1 MSAFER
7 QQMMAALMLLVI
19 ALFVGSG
26 YPPAARW
33 RREIRI
39 AAIALFFVATAIALI
54 EIAMWWGGHGQ

>member
-7 QQMMAALMLLVI
+7 QQMLAVLMFLVM
-19 ALFVGSG
+19 ALFVSSG

-39 AAIALFFVATAIALI
+39 AAIVLFFVAVAIALI
-54 EIAMWWGGHGQ
+54 EIGMWWGGQR

>member
-7 QQMMAALMLLVI
+7 QQMLAALTFLVM
-19 ALFVGSG
+19 ALFVASG

-39 AAIALFFVATAIALI
+39 AAIALFFVAIAAALI
-54 EIAMWWGGHGQ
+54 EIAIWLSGQQQ

>member
-7 QQMMAALMLLVI
+7 QQMLAALMFLVM
-19 ALFVGSG
+19 ALFVASG

-39 AAIALFFVATAIALI
+39 AAIVLFCVAVVIALI
-54 EIAMWWGGHGQ
+54 EIAMWWGGQR

>member
-7 QQMMAALMLLVI
+7 QQMLAALMLLVI
-19 ALFVGSG
+19 ALLVGSG

-39 AAIALFFVATAIALI
+39 AAIVLFIVALAVALF
-54 EIAMWWGGHGQ
+54 EIAMWWGGQRQ